1 MYKYILFKRATIQSK
16 GGGERGIFEINN
28 LRLNFYEIN
37 K

>member
-16 GGGERGIFEINN
+16 GGGRGIFEINN

-37 K
+37 N